1 MMEVTRTQLLP
12 GVHLTAVQTKKFKSS
27 VLGMQFLTPLSREAA
42 ALNALMPAVLRRGTA
57 KHPDM
62 ESLSAALDELYG
74 GSLEPT
80 VRKKGETQCVGFVG
94 SFLDDAYTLDGSAVL
109 EPAAALLGE
118 LVLEPYMRDGA
129 FCPDYTR
136 QERDNLVN
144 RIRAQ
149 INDKRQ
155 YAQLRVVAEMCAG
168 EPFGV
173 DKLGDE
179 PSAAAVTAQS
189 LWEHYEKLL
198 RTAPVEFYYCGS
210 ASFERVENAVRA
222 IARRLPQGERTP
234 VSRPAK
240 GSAPAQPRR
249 VEEALDVTQGKLA
262 MGFRTGADAWDEDYP
277 ALTLVFRTGADA
289 WDEDYPALTLVNAVY
304 GGTTTSKLFMNVREK
319 LSLCYYASSG
329 LMKYKDVMLVSS
341 GVEFSKVGQAQDEI
355 LAQLQNCKEGNF
367 TDDELEWARRSV
379 VSTLMTTLDAQSRLE
394 DYWLGQSAAGLTEAP
409 DELARRVET
418 VTREQVTAVAQ
429 RLTLDTV
436 YFLKGKE

>member
-1 MMEVTRTQLLP
+1 MIEVTRTQLLP
-12 GVHLTAVQTKKFKSS
+12 GVHLTAVQTQKFKSS
-27 VLGMQFLTPLSREAA
+27 VLGMQFLLPLAREQA
-42 ALNALMPAVLRRGTA
+42 ALHALLPMVLRRGTA
-57 KHPDM
+57 EHPDM
-62 ESLSAALDELYG
+62 ESLSAVLDELYG

-109 EPAAALLGE
+109 EPSAALLGE
-118 LVLEPYMRDGA
+118 LVLRPYTRDEV

-136 QERDNLVN
+136 QERENLVT

-149 INDKRQ
+149 VNDKRQ
-155 YAQLRVVAEMCAG
+155 YAQVRVVAEMCAG

-179 PSAAAVTAQS
+179 ASAAAITPQK
-189 LWEHYEKLL
+189 LWDCYQQVL
-198 RTAPVEFYYCGS
+198 RTAPIEFYYCGS
-210 ASFERVENAVRA
+210 APLERVRAAVQA
-222 IARRLPQGERTP
+222 IVDGLPAGERAP
-234 VSRPAK
+234 LARPEK
-240 GSAPAQPRR
+240 GNAPAQPRR

-262 MGFRTGADAWDEDYP
+262 MGFRTCIDAWDEDYP
-277 ALTLVFRTGADA
+277 ALML
-289 WDEDYPALTLVNAVY
+289 LNAVY
-304 GGTTTSKLFMNVREK
+304 GGTTTSKLFLNVRER

-355 LAQLQNCKEGNF
+355 LAQLQACKDGGF

-394 DYWLGQSAAGLTEAP
+394 DYWLGQAAAGLTEAP
-409 DELARRVET
+409 DELAQRVERT
-418 VTREQVTAVAQ
+418 TRAQVQAAAQ
-429 RLTLDTV
+429 KLTLDTV
-436 YFLKGKE
+436 YFLIGKE

>member
-1 MMEVTRTQLLP
+1 MIEVTRTQLLP
-12 GVHLTAVQTKKFKSS
+12 GVHLTAVQTQKFKSS
-27 VLGMQFLTPLSREAA
+27 VLGMQFLSPLARETA
-42 ALNALMPAVLRRGTA
+42 ALNALLPAVLRRGTVA
-57 KHPDM
+57 HPDM
-62 ESLSAALDELYG
+62 ERLSAALDELYG
-74 GSLEPT
+74 GTLEPT

-118 LVLEPYMRDGA
+118 LVLEPYTRDGA

-136 QERDNLVN
+136 QERENLVN

-179 PSAAAVTAQS
+179 ASASAITPQA
-189 LWEHYEKLL
+189 LWEHYQKLL

-210 ASFERVENAVRA
+210 APFERVEGAVRA

-234 VSRPAK
+234 VPPPVK

-277 ALTLVFRTGADA
+277 ALTLV
-289 WDEDYPALTLVNAVY
+289 NAVY
-304 GGTTTSKLFMNVREK
+304 GGTTTSKLFMNVRER
-319 LSLCYYASSG
+319 LSLCYYASSSYARSKG
-329 LMKYKDVMLVSS
+329 IMTVSS
-341 GVEFSKVGQAQDEI
+341 GVEQKDYDRAVEEITRQLTAVQNGDWEDWEQQGALQAMLSSLTSLPDSQSALENYYLGQIATDCDETPEQ
-355 LAQLQNCKEGNF
+355 LARALREVTKERIM
-367 TDDELEWARRSV
+367 AA
-379 VSTLMTTLDAQSRLE
+379 AQS
-394 DYWLGQSAAGLTEAP
+394 
-409 DELARRVET
+409 AR
-418 VTREQVTAVAQ
+418 
-429 RLTLDTV
+429 LDTV
-436 YFLKGKE
+436 YFLHGKEEA

>member
-1 MMEVTRTQLLP
+1 MEVTRTELLP

-27 VLGMQFLTPLSREAA
+27 VLGMQFLSPLAQETA
-42 ALNALMPAVLRRGTA
+42 ALNALLPAVLRRGTVA
-57 KHPDM
+57 HPDM
-62 ESLSAALDELYG
+62 ERLSAALDELYG
-74 GSLEPT
+74 GTLEPT

-118 LVLEPYMRDGA
+118 LVLEPCTQDGA
-129 FCPDYTR
+129 FRPDYTR
-136 QERDNLVN
+136 QERENLVN

-179 PSAAAVTAQS
+179 ETAASITPQA
-189 LWEHYEKLL
+189 LWEHYQKLL

-210 ASFERVENAVRA
+210 APLERVEDAVRA
-222 IARRLPQGERTP
+222 IAQRLPQGERTP
-234 VSRPAK
+234 VPHPVK
-240 GSAPAQPRR
+240 GS
-249 VEEALDVTQGKLA
+249 LDVTQGKLA
-262 MGFRTGADAWDEDYP
+262 MG
-277 ALTLVFRTGADA
+277 FRTGADA

-304 GGTTTSKLFMNVREK
+304 GGTTTSKLFMNVRER

-341 GVEFSKVGQAQDEI
+341 GVEFDKVGQAQDEI
-355 LAQLQNCKEGNF
+355 LAQLQNCQEGQF
-367 TDDELEWARRSV
+367 SDDELEWARRSV

-409 DELARRVET
+409 DELAERVEHT
-418 VTREQVTAVAQ
+418 TREQVQAAAQ
-429 RLTLDTV
+429 KLTLDTV